1 MCEIFL
7 VLVPVNCDRS
17 LNIMDITLD
26 SFTADNISVQEGTTE
41 GQNITPN
48 DAELLRMRL
57 GERYMATGPLVA
69 LNVAYIVIFLS
80 GLLGNLCTC
89 VVIAKNRLVY
99 NQWNKYLLFI
109 FKSIVYLSLIC
120 EINCWYYNNRSGN
133 YEND

>member
-1 MCEIFL
+1 
-7 VLVPVNCDRS
+7 
-17 LNIMDITLD
+17 MDITLD

-99 NQWNKYLLFI
+99 NQ
-109 FKSIVYLSLIC
+109 
-120 EINCWYYNNRSGN
+120 
-133 YEND
+133 

>member
-1 MCEIFL
+1 M
-7 VLVPVNCDRS
+7 NCDRS

-26 SFTADNISVQEGTTE
+26 SFTAENISVHEGTTE

-99 NQWNKYLLFI
+99 NQ
-109 FKSIVYLSLIC
+109 
-120 EINCWYYNNRSGN
+120 
-133 YEND
+133 